1 MRILLFTDFGAGDLY
16 VGQVHAVLAAAAPGV
31 PVIDL
36 LHAAP
41 RFDPRAG
48 AHLLAALAGRLP
60 GPDVIMAVVDPGV
73 GGARRALAVRCG
85 ERWLVGP
92 DNGLLS
98 VAAARAGGGEV
109 HEITWRPQRMSDTF
123 HGRDLFAPVA
133 ARLARCEP
141 HASMLAPAGGFD
153 VDLGSGDL
161 SEIVYLDHYGNAVT
175 GLRADNL
182 AREARL
188 RVAGRSLPFIR
199 SFGDAAPGV
208 AFWYEGSLGLA
219 EIAVNGGSAAAEL
232 ALAIGQPVAQ
242 EV

>member
-1 MRILLFTDFGAGDLY
+1 VRILLFTDFGAGDLY

-41 RFDPRAG
+41 RFDSRAG

-60 GPDVIMAVVDPGV
+60 GPDVIMAVVDP
-73 GGARRALAVRCG
+73 G

-109 HEITWRPQRMSDTF
+109 HEIAWRPQRMSDTF

-133 ARLARCEP
+133 ARLARGA
-141 HASMLAPAGGFD
+141 ASASLLAPRDGFD
-153 VDLGSGDL
+153 VELGGGDL
-161 SEIVYLDHYGNAVT
+161 SEIIYLDHYGNAVT

-199 SFGDAAPGV
+199 TFGDAAPGI

-232 ALAIGQPVAQ
+232 ALAVGQPVAK